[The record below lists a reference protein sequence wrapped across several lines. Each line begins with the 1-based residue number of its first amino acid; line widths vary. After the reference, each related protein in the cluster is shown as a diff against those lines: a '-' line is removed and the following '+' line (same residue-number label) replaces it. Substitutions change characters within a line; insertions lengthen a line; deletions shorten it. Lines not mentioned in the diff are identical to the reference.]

1 MFIKNY
7 YYYYKKLF
15 SPEFCDYVINKG
27 TSVVNREA
35 TVGDGKGGRKDLKM
49 RSSNVSWI
57 TDPYILDP
65 VKRIMEETNKKAG
78 WNFHL
83 GLNIDLQAQFTRYDK
98 NQFYTWHCD
107 CFKHQEKNRK
117 ISFTLNLSDPS
128 AYKGGEFEFDY
139 RDVTKSKRTEVVA
152 QVQEKGSCLMFPSFI
167 WHRVRPVKK
176 GVRYSLVVWL
186 TGENFR

>member
-65 VKRIMEETNKKAG
+65 VK
-78 WNFHL
+78 
-83 GLNIDLQAQFTRYDK
+83 
-98 NQFYTWHCD
+98 
-107 CFKHQEKNRK
+107 
-117 ISFTLNLSDPS
+117 
-128 AYKGGEFEFDY
+128 
-139 RDVTKSKRTEVVA
+139 
-152 QVQEKGSCLMFPSFI
+152 
-167 WHRVRPVKK
+167 
-176 GVRYSLVVWL
+176 
-186 TGENFR
+186 